1 MRTRVHR
8 GLGKLLAAAWRGR
21 PAHLTDREL
30 VRVLVD
36 ADGGNPAAGNAHLAG
51 CALCAARI
59 RTLQASV
66 DRVSAAAEA
75 AFDDAV
81 PAWRLARQ
89 RRRIM
94 RRIQL
99 AAGRHG
105 SARILRFP
113 ASGVPATAGARPLR
127 RRLSLAA
134 AAGLLVTMGI
144 GQAIDRQ
151 RQPPATPRTAAA
163 GAASQP
169 AIGPPPEPPQAVGD
183 EQFMRELEEALTSS
197 RVTPLVALDEM
208 TPRVRDIA
216 IDIR

>member
-144 GQAIDRQ
+144 GQTIDRQ

-163 GAASQP
+163 GAGSQP
-169 AIGPPPEPPQAVGD
+169 AIGPPPGPPQAVGD

-208 TPRVRDIA
+208 TPRVRDVA